1 MTIESTPQAFLAL
14 IKERGIYKK
23 LGVDRSTVSNWKRA
37 LSGQDS
43 RNMPSL
49 DKMEEML
56 KKCGARVVSEKIWQ
70 INSHAD
76 GLFPEK
82 MMVEKVI

>member
-1 MTIESTPQAFLAL
+1 MTIESTPQAFMVLL
-14 IKERGIYKK
+14 NERGIYKK

-37 LSGQDS
+37 LAGQDC

-56 KKCGARVVSEKIWQ
+56 SRYGAKVVSEKIWQ
-70 INSHAD
+70 IE
-76 GLFPEK
+76 P
-82 MMVEKVI
+82 

>member
-1 MTIESTPQAFLAL
+1 MTIESTPQAFITLL
-14 IKERGIYKK
+14 NERGIYKK

-37 LSGQDS
+37 LAGHDL

-56 KKCGARVVSEKIWQ
+56 SRYGAKVVSEKIWR
-70 INSHAD
+70 I
-76 GLFPEK
+76 E
-82 MMVEKVI
+82 